1 MCLYSMN
8 LDYSERGEKVSTLC
22 RSTTL
27 SIVGIE
33 SQLIKSLFLF
43 LFMVG
48 MEVIKYATYFFF
60 SPPFYGEA
68 HKKKI
73 ISNSFKAG
81 GTEVQ
86 IWEFPR

>member
-48 MEVIKYATYFFF
+48 IEVIKCATYFF
-60 SPPFYGEA
+60 SPILWGSTQKE
-68 HKKKI
+68 
-73 ISNSFKAG
+73 NN
-81 GTEVQ
+81 Q
-86 IWEFPR
+86 Q